1 MRCFIHNLNN
11 FKLNIVLT
19 YYVIQVRITALKLII
34 LIDEWGSREFNEISR
49 SLVLWISWKSDDL
62 CNLAR
67 APFVPVDEICSPG
80 DFLKKHVSWIV
91 LKCARVVGPSNL

>member
-1 MRCFIHNLNN
+1 MS
-11 FKLNIVLT
+11 FKE
-19 YYVIQVRITALKLII
+19 ITL
-34 LIDEWGSREFNEISR
+34 

-80 DFLKKHVSWIV
+80 DFIKKHVTYQWIV